1 MHNKNLWIVITGSLS
16 ALGEKIKKIAE
27 EDFDIHI
34 PTICKYDSCAMTS
47 GSRVIMIFVNWGKTD
62 KRISGSRRL
71 TVYFEITQELKTF
84 YTGE

>member
-1 MHNKNLWIVITGSLS
+1 MKRL
-16 ALGEKIKKIAE
+16 KKIAE

-84 YTGE
+84 YTGEQPSLHKTGF

>member
-1 MHNKNLWIVITGSLS
+1 MKRL
-16 ALGEKIKKIAE
+16 KKIAE

-84 YTGE
+84 TLGNNPHYTKQDFNAYQ